1 MFEEWTRIKDAEG
14 YEISNFGRVRNS
26 KTRRILKPELNR
38 PNGYERVKLH
48 GRYRYIH
55 RLMAETF
62 CADGLEYGDIVKHRS
77 HNKQNNHA
85 YNLKIVRGNERFN
98 LMDRV

>member
-1 MFEEWTRIKDAEG
+1 MEETWIDIKNIEG
-14 YEISNFGRVRNS
+14 YEVSNRGRVRNS

-55 RLMAETF
+55 RLMAENF
-62 CADGLEYGDIVKHRS
+62 CYDGLEPGDIVKHRDK
-77 HNKQNNHA
+77 NKRRNHIH
-85 YNLKIVRGNERFN
+85 NLKIIRK
-98 LMDRV
+98 